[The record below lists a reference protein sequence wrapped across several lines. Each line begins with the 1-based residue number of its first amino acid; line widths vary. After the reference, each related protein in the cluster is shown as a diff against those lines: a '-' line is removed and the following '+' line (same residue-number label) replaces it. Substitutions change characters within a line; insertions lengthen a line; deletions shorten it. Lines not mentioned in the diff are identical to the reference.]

1 MDDAAGETDPPEPGR
16 IAHGR
21 ATMGG
26 DEPSGEA
33 GSMGFDDIAWL
44 PLCAGLTVIGVILAW
59 TATRRRGS
67 AAGMRVLAW
76 ALLPM
81 AAYLT
86 GAVAVVWEV
95 GSAIVRWVTGFAFSP
110 TRWAGVVVAIV
121 AVLLFFIAGALR
133 SRAISRGRKA
143 RSDEL
148 SGGPPSLPGRK
159 TPARAKTSSDDE
171 FSEVEEILK
180 RRGIS

>member
-1 MDDAAGETDPPEPGR
+1 
-16 IAHGR
+16 
-21 ATMGG
+21 
-26 DEPSGEA
+26 
-33 GSMGFDDIAWL
+33 MGFDDIAWL

-59 TATRRRGS
+59 TVTRRRGS

-76 ALLPM
+76 ALLPV

-110 TRWAGVVVAIV
+110 TRWAGVVVALV
-121 AVLLFFIAGALR
+121 AVLLFFVSGALR

-143 RSDEL
+143 RSAEL
-148 SGGPPSLPGRK
+148 SGPPSLPGRK
-159 TPARAKTSSDDE
+159 PSAPARTSGDDE
-171 FSEVEEILK
+171 LSEVEEILK

>member
-1 MDDAAGETDPPEPGR
+1 
-16 IAHGR
+16 
-21 ATMGG
+21 
-26 DEPSGEA
+26 
-33 GSMGFDDIAWL
+33 MGFDDIAWL

-59 TATRRRGS
+59 TVTRRRGS

-86 GAVAVVWEV
+86 GAVAVVWGV
-95 GSAIVRWVTGFAFSP
+95 GSAIVQWVTGFAFSP

-121 AVLLFFIAGALR
+121 AVLLFFISGALR
-133 SRAISRGRKA
+133 SRAITRGRKA

-148 SGGPPSLPGRK
+148 SSPASLPGRK